1 MKQLDNQCLLRPHFF
16 DIYPLV
22 FTWIGNITTI
32 DDPCFKSGE
41 ARDDGI
47 GSREEEYLAKG
58 VVDTVFKFQSNL
70 ILDTPNFITVSSL

>member
-1 MKQLDNQCLLRPHFF
+1 MKQLDNQCLLRPHLF
-16 DIYPLV
+16 DTYPLV

-32 DDPCFKSGE
+32 DERFKSEE

-47 GSREEEYLAKG
+47 GSREEEYLTKG

-70 ILDTPNFITVSSL
+70 ILDTQNCITVSSLY